1 MSARLL
7 LLTVAFVM
15 LAEVLIFAPSIGRY
29 WESWL
34 NERLA
39 SAHLAVLGL
48 AATPNLVINPEL
60 EAELLS
66 HVGAYSVSVRTASHG
81 KLVLMAKS
89 PPQAISQTVD
99 LVNASAFKLIDYALQ
114 GLVSYDEQIIQV
126 VGRSPEAPSSTV
138 EIVIDDL
145 PLKDDLRQFGLRIF
159 LLSLVISIITASLV
173 FLSLQL
179 MLVRP
184 MRRVTESMVAFQ
196 ADPERS
202 PVYRQAG
209 RRSDEIGL
217 AAHALED
224 MQEALRDAL
233 RQKTRLA
240 ALGTAVSKINHDL
253 RNILTTARLVSDSMA
268 ESADPRVR
276 RVTPT
281 LIKSIDRAVDLCE
294 RTLTFA
300 RGGEMRLE
308 PSRVV
313 VADLVNEVGSALPAV
328 LSGEACWSATMPPD
342 LVITADRD
350 QLYRVLANLSQ
361 NAVDAGAS
369 ELTVLVEAAPHKAE
383 WSITLADNGPGLPPR
398 AQANL
403 FQPFRGSA
411 RADGTGLGLAI
422 AREII
427 EAHGGDIALLSSS
440 AEGTVFQILLP
451 WSDAPAAIPL
461 PAEQRLAGEQP
472 DREHRQRCPT
482 RQRSEDPRTSTR
494 LG

>member
-1 MSARLL
+1 MAINLPRPWQSMSARLL

-29 WESWL
+29 WETWL

-39 SAHLAVLGL
+39 AAHLAVLGL

-66 HVGAYSVSVRTASHG
+66 HVGAYSVSVRTDTHG
-81 KLVLMAKS
+81 KLMLMAEM
-89 PPQAISQTVD
+89 PPEPISQTVD
-99 LVNASAFKLIDYALQ
+99 LVNADAFTLIDYALQ
-114 GLVSYDEQIIQV
+114 GLVSYDDRVIRV

-145 PLKDDLRQFGLRIF
+145 PLKDDLRQFGLRVF
-159 LLSLVISIITASLV
+159 LLSLVISIITAGLV

-184 MRRVTESMVAFQ
+184 MRRVTESMIAFQ
-196 ADPERS
+196 GDPEKS
-202 PVYRQAG
+202 PVYKPSG
-209 RRSDEIGL
+209 GRSDEIGL
-217 AAHALED
+217 AEHALEE
-224 MQEALRDAL
+224 MQEGLRDAL
-233 RQKTRLA
+233 RQQTRLA

-300 RGGEMRLE
+300 RGGEMRME
-308 PSRVV
+308 PARVV
-313 VADLVNEVGSALPAV
+313 VAELVAEVGSALPAV
-328 LSGEACWSATMPPD
+328 MSGAASWQSQVPPD
-342 LVITADRD
+342 LVTTADRD

-361 NAVDAGAS
+361 NAVDAGA
-369 ELTVLVEAAPHKAE
+369 TVLSVRAEVEAE
-383 WSITLADNGPGLPPR
+383 QRQWSITFTDNGPGLPPR

-411 RADGTGLGLAI
+411 RAGGTGLGLAI
-422 AREII
+422 AREIV
-427 EAHGGDIALLSSS
+427 EAHGGGIALLSSS
-440 AEGTVFQILLP
+440 AEGTIFRIVLP
-451 WSDAPAAIPL
+451 LHDSAHEAPTQ
-461 PAEQRLAGEQP
+461 AEQRLAGE
-472 DREHRQRCPT
+472 
-482 RQRSEDPRTSTR
+482 
-494 LG
+494 